1 MTIVVVMILSI
12 CDLPDTLKV
21 MRIVNIVITIIKVVV
36 PIMLIVSAMIDLV
49 RAISDS
55 ELNKITKPMVNKVIA
70 ALLVFLI
77 PTFVKLIAQIT
88 LNDGEYEACLGDIT
102 KETIKTSYI
111 NQGESLV
118 KKAEESGN
126 QNDYITAENYL
137 SQIENETKRKE
148 LEDRLKVLKEK
159 KEEERKEQEQQQIK
173 ESTHAYSNVNF
184 SNFKWTYYSASKA
197 PAKSYYKSITS
208 YAVWAPKNLEDLN
221 GVSLPLI
228 YFMHG
233 YGEIESKFAAK
244 YFIKNDVLTRVLN
257 NWNSYNLDP
266 VPAIIIA
273 PHAPYDFRKSRNV
286 KTMDALI
293 KYAKD
298 TYNIDSSRIV
308 LMGHSMGADDTII
321 VPYENKSS
329 DVFCAYVL
337 FACSSALDKAPYNNS
352 EAVKKY
358 FENKKIRAYEENKDG
373 MGFFKFTG
381 RTDEFL
387 RYQNKS
393 HSTMPKVGLIEDK
406 NSDGVSDLMY
416 WLFGEDA
423 IINKKETNN

>member
-208 YAVWAPKNLEDLN
+208 Y
-221 GVSLPLI
+221 
-228 YFMHG
+228 

-406 NSDGVSDLMY
+406 
-416 WLFGEDA
+416 
-423 IINKKETNN
+423 KETNN